1 MSGTTNERKGPE
13 MAQPEGWTVKRY
25 TTQGTIVWE
34 KQNRLAR
41 GLCTE
46 AEYEVE
52 EAEAQAYR
60 EVAYRA
66 EEARAAASAAS
77 RELHRQVWQANRK
90 VL

>member
-1 MSGTTNERKGPE
+1 

-46 AEYEVE
+46 AEYEIE

-60 EVAYRA
+60 EIAYRA
-66 EEARAAASAAS
+66 EEARAQASAAS

-90 VL
+90 AP

>member
-1 MSGTTNERKGPE
+1 

-25 TTQGTIVWE
+25 TTTGGIVWE

-60 EVAYRA
+60 EIAYRA
-66 EEARAAASAAS
+66 EEARAQASATS
-77 RELHRQVWQANRK
+77 RAERRLVSQANRK
-90 VL
+90 AL

>member
-1 MSGTTNERKGPE
+1 

-66 EEARAAASAAS
+66 EEARAQASAAS

-90 VL
+90 AL

>member
-1 MSGTTNERKGPE
+1 

-66 EEARAAASAAS
+66 EEARAQASAAS
-77 RELHRQVWQANRK
+77 RAERRLVSQANRK
-90 VL
+90 AL